1 MVDTKFLNCG
11 FSNAKYHRNASLSYL
26 FLYTLPLI
34 SYYVNSMYPSSALKG
49 KYLYILPFLGNLL
62 YQHFRLKNLKLSTS
76 FIRNCSLL
84 KKNVYKFSISSWQT
98 SPSLINLYQFRT
110 ALCSSVFII
119 SSVSVSCWSK
129 LANNSEDIFFC
140 NFFIPFFSKKKCS
153 YSCFIKSA
161 ICSIR

>member
-1 MVDTKFLNCG
+1 MVG
-11 FSNAKYHRNASLSYL
+11 MYL
-26 FLYTLPLI
+26 YFPPGWISPLRR
-34 SYYVNSMYPSSALKG
+34 YSSALKG